1 MGDTLGRLFVVLYI
15 TLLSFFIDVFWRA
28 SILKEAATKLS
39 LFSRIVMGYSLVT
52 VLIFILVQEFSLP
65 LIFVKYLSGGI
76 FYVSFSFLLI
86 LAALSLVK
94 DYSSFILQKVNLI
107 LLTLLS
113 LIPLFI
119 GYVFPLPCD
128 LPFSCTIPLL
138 FLPIIGAV
146 NHLIVNRLTITR
158 THLPLPVVYILKAV
172 VSTFVMISFTVM
184 MKFMATWFV
193 SVYCFLFI
201 LCSLPIIKD
210 FMDMAKQLNYRLDGQ
225 TIFSAVEMER
235 EDIAITIH
243 DTIIQE
249 VIYHKKQI
257 ESAGDVDKSEVLN
270 TLDDVV
276 FELRELCSNIYP
288 LMIKELGLKNA
299 ILELLNKFQ
308 KEEPVMI
315 EYEIAFDSYH
325 FESRVSNFILRSI
338 KELITN
344 SILHG
349 NAKQIKLAMVE
360 SEDQLIVE
368 VSDDGK
374 FIERPSDH
382 KNHFGL
388 DVIAEKLALLGG
400 ELQIEKPPTKVRMLL
415 PKGDKN
421 DKNSSD

>member
-1 MGDTLGRLFVVLYI
+1 MVLYI
-15 TLLSFFIDVFWRA
+15 TLLPFFIDIFWRA

-52 VLIFILVQEFSLP
+52 ILIFILVQEFSLP
-65 LIFVKYLSGGI
+65 LIFVKYLSDGI
-76 FYVSFSFLLI
+76 FYVSFSILLI
-86 LAALSLVK
+86 LAAFSLVK
-94 DYSSFILQKVNLI
+94 DYPSFLLQKVNLI

-113 LIPLFI
+113 LIPL
-119 GYVFPLPCD
+119 
-128 LPFSCTIPLL
+128 L
-138 FLPIIGAV
+138 FLPITGAV

-158 THLPLPVVYILKAV
+158 THLSLPVVYILEAI
-172 VSTFVMISFTVM
+172 VSTFLMISFTVM
-184 MKFMATWFV
+184 MKFMPIWFV
-193 SVYCFLFI
+193 VVYCFLFI

-360 SEDQLIVE
+360 SENQLIVE

-374 FIERPSDH
+374 FIERPDDH

-400 ELQIEKPPTKVRMLL
+400 ELQIEKSPTKVRMLL